1 MCSIF
6 EQCHVE
12 LFICRKNHANNEI
25 YRVRKTYLERACAGQ
40 PIVSKLCVY
49 CSLSSL
55 HSMSTVQA
63 HFTASEVQ
71 FILNKKPELKENK
84 NCQKLYLE
92 LRKNFGVKPQ
102 YSELLMLCKN
112 CRLGSSSFTKK
123 KNMIKNTRIYFLR
136 VIFEYLNTQNV
147 NILGAYSG
155 HPTAIPALPTSTIT
169 TPRRLRCRLLPEL
182 FCLSS
187 TFSSASHC
195 RALPWWYQNTSSIL
209 NTCST

>member
-40 PIVSKLCVY
+40 PIVSKLCIY
-49 CSLSSL
+49 CSLSPL
-55 HSMSTVQA
+55 HSMYTVQA
-63 HFTASEVQ
+63 RFTASEVQ

-112 CRLGSSSFTKK
+112 CRLGSSSFTKNEHDK
-123 KNMIKNTRIYFLR
+123 EHKN
-136 VIFEYLNTQNV
+136 
-147 NILGAYSG
+147 
-155 HPTAIPALPTSTIT
+155 
-169 TPRRLRCRLLPEL
+169 
-182 FCLSS
+182 
-187 TFSSASHC
+187 
-195 RALPWWYQNTSSIL
+195 
-209 NTCST
+209 

>member
-1 MCSIF
+1 M
-6 EQCHVE
+6 E

-40 PIVSKLCVY
+40 PIVSKLCIY
-49 CSLSSL
+49 GSLSPL
-55 HSMSTVQA
+55 HSMSAVQA

-112 CRLGSSSFTKK
+112 CRLGSSSS
-123 KNMIKNTRIYFLR
+123 RIDFLR
-136 VIFEYLNTQNV
+136 VTFEYLNTQNV

-155 HPTAIPALPTSTIT
+155 HPTAIPALPTSTTT
-169 TPRRLRCRLLPEL
+169 TPRRLRCRLLLEL

-195 RALPWWYQNTSSIL
+195 RASPWWYQNTSSIL